1 MKKLD
6 TNGTTLSEQ
15 EMNLIF
21 QWRSLQDAVF
31 EVGLQDGLPIHA
43 RINILGLFQ
52 RKPVSLYPLTSE
64 ESYVLEWIKKI
75 SYGKI
80 ILLVKNGLPQLVET
94 SSFAN
99 LRFDKLS
106 EDIKFEG

>member
-1 MKKLD
+1 MRKID
-6 TNGTTLSEQ
+6 TNGTVLQ
-15 EMNLIF
+15 EAERNLIF

-31 EVGLQDGLPIHA
+31 EVSLQDGIPIHA
-43 RINILGLFQ
+43 RVNILGLLS
-52 RKPVSLYPLTSE
+52 RKPVSLYSLTQE
-64 ESYVLEWIKKI
+64 EIYILEWIKKI

-80 ILLVKNGLPQLVET
+80 ILLVKQGVPQLAET

-106 EDIKFEG
+106 DDITFAG

>member
-1 MKKLD
+1 MKKID
-6 TNGTTLSEQ
+6 TNGTVLQ
-15 EMNLIF
+15 EAERNLIF
-21 QWRSLQDAVF
+21 QWRSLQNAVF
-31 EVGLQDGLPIHA
+31 EIGIQDKLPIHA
-43 RINILGLFQ
+43 RINILGFLQ

-64 ESYVLEWIKKI
+64 EIYILEWIKKI

-80 ILLVKNGLPQLVET
+80 ILVVKQGVPQLAET

-106 EDIKFEG
+106 SDIEFEG